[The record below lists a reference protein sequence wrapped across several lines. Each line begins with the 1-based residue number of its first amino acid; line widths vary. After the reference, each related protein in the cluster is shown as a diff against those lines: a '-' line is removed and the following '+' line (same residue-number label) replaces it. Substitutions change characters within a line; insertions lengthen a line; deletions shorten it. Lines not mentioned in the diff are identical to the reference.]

1 MLKGKQLL
9 ENLELFAELDD
20 RLAEKISGGYG
31 LELMAKFSKL
41 EQLAKFELLEANL
54 LARIQEKIKERF
66 PKIGTDLA
74 LGCTSTKYGIYNCTV
89 STSGQTKSFV
99 VDMNKVY

>member
-1 MLKGKQLL
+1 MLKGKHLL

-20 RLAEKISGGYG
+20 RLAEKISGGYDI
-31 LELMAKFSKL
+31 ELTAKFSKF
-41 EQLAKFELLEANL
+41 EELAQFGLLEADL

-66 PKIGTDLA
+66 PKIGSDLA
-74 LGCTSTKYGIYNCTV
+74 LACTSTQYRIYNCEV
-89 STSGQTKSFV
+89 STSGQTESFV